1 MTNFY
6 IEKIIVTGEG
16 KKPSIIEFRD
26 GLNIVCGPSDT
37 GKSYIIDCIDYV
49 FGSTEIPIDENTG
62 YNCIRMVVQTP
73 KGAIDVTRQFGKNTI
88 SVSSAHPAIESG
100 DYNTRSGKRSANTDL
115 WPRLIGIAERQAVI
129 WNKNFEKKSFTW
141 RMFLHMILIKEERI
155 IQKPSILLPRQNTA
169 NTAAL
174 SALLLL
180 ITGQSMSD
188 ISPREE
194 KKMRLAKRTAV
205 ADYIRSQLEHFSQRK
220 LDLDKLSMD
229 GSFDMQAQIDDI
241 ATQIEGIE
249 AQVSEAVKRD
259 KQLLEEIF
267 IIDAQLTE
275 SNTLLNRYH
284 ALRSQ
289 YISDIKRLGFVV
301 EGEFH
306 RANVP
311 HNTKCPFCENEVS
324 KKHEVSYVEAS
335 KAELQRTQLQLED
348 LGQAEADLR
357 KERDALEAQLAGK
370 TADKSAVESLLNLEL
385 KPRAESLKK
394 SLSSYRKVI
403 EIQSEFSLIGSWETS
418 LKAELFET
426 EHAEE
431 ESENEFSAKGRF
443 DRSIVDPFD
452 SLLEQ
457 IMRACKYEGVGSARL
472 GLSDFDILVNEKGKG
487 TFGKGYRA
495 FLNTVVALTLMEY
508 LAQHG
513 KYAPGLLIMDS
524 PILSLKERV
533 DSQASDSMKSALF
546 QYMIDHQDNRQ
557 VIVIENDIPKLDYQ
571 DKAHIVRFTKDEF
584 QGRYGFLEGVR

>member
-129 WNKNFEKKSFTW
+129 WNKNFEKKCFTW

-188 ISPREE
+188 VSPREE
-194 KKMRLAKRTAV
+194 KKMRLAKRAAV
-205 ADYIRSQLEHFSQRK
+205 ADYIRNQLEHFSQRK

-267 IIDAQLTE
+267 IIDA
-275 SNTLLNRYH
+275 
-284 ALRSQ
+284 
-289 YISDIKRLGFVV
+289 
-301 EGEFH
+301 
-306 RANVP
+306 
-311 HNTKCPFCENEVS
+311 
-324 KKHEVSYVEAS
+324 
-335 KAELQRTQLQLED
+335 
-348 LGQAEADLR
+348 
-357 KERDALEAQLAGK
+357 
-370 TADKSAVESLLNLEL
+370 
-385 KPRAESLKK
+385 
-394 SLSSYRKVI
+394 
-403 EIQSEFSLIGSWETS
+403 
-418 LKAELFET
+418 
-426 EHAEE
+426 
-431 ESENEFSAKGRF
+431 
-443 DRSIVDPFD
+443 
-452 SLLEQ
+452 
-457 IMRACKYEGVGSARL
+457 
-472 GLSDFDILVNEKGKG
+472 
-487 TFGKGYRA
+487 
-495 FLNTVVALTLMEY
+495 
-508 LAQHG
+508 
-513 KYAPGLLIMDS
+513 
-524 PILSLKERV
+524 
-533 DSQASDSMKSALF
+533 
-546 QYMIDHQDNRQ
+546 
-557 VIVIENDIPKLDYQ
+557 
-571 DKAHIVRFTKDEF
+571 
-584 QGRYGFLEGVR
+584 